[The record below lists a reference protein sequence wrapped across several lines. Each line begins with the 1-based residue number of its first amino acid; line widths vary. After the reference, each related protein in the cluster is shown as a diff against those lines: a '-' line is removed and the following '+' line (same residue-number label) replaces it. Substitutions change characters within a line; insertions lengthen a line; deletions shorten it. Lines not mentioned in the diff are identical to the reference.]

1 MSKMTPTPEVRARIA
16 ELIHVVQVGEK
27 LLKEAKMNVEW
38 FTTVRDVDYLRRSL
52 AMYLDQ
58 YNMEGAAIE
67 QIPKRLLQIVPS
79 R

>member
-1 MSKMTPTPEVRARIA
+1 MLKMIPTPEVRARIA

-27 LLKEAKMNVEW
+27 LLKEAEMNVEW

-67 QIPKRLLQIVPS
+67 NIPKRLLQIVPS